1 MMTAPTSDLLH
12 DFSEDAAPRVVSAE
26 RAHEITQ
33 TARGLLR
40 LRFERAAGAPRTI
53 LNTCEQRPP
62 LQVVRAFPS
71 GEGAALAH
79 LHNLS
84 GGVLGGDLLELSVEV
99 SDGACAQLTSTGAT
113 RLYRCRPGARAA
125 VQRQCFRVG
134 HGALLEY
141 LPDELIPF
149 AGALYRQETVIELS
163 DGAGLFWWE
172 VVAPGR
178 TARGE
183 LFEYDSLLFKL
194 DLTARGLPL
203 VRERVALDPARRP
216 LQSTARL
223 GPYLYFATFYVCRVG
238 VPEPRW
244 LELEAELA
252 ELARSLSSN
261 GSILWGVS
269 TLPAHGLVVRAL
281 SVKGRD
287 IPRGLLDF
295 WRASKSA
302 LYGEAIVPPRKVY

>member
-1 MMTAPTSDLLH
+1 MSQHSADVSLTESPETLAGTA
-12 DFSEDAAPRVVSAE
+12 A
-26 RAHEITQ
+26 RALAFTTRTH
-33 TARGLLR
+33 GLLR
-40 LRFERAAGAPRTI
+40 LRFERAEGAGRTT
-53 LNTCEQRPP
+53 LSSCEQRPP
-62 LQVVRAFPS
+62 LQVVRSFPS
-71 GEGAALAH
+71 GKTATLAH

-99 SDGACAQLTSTGAT
+99 GDGARAQLTSTGAT
-113 RLYRCRPGARAA
+113 RLYRCRPGAPAA
-125 VQRQCFRVG
+125 VQRQSLRVG
-134 HGALLEY
+134 RGALLEY

-149 AGALYRQETVIELS
+149 AGARYRQETVVELS

-172 VVAPGR
+172 MVAPGR

-183 LFEYDSLLFKL
+183 LFEYDSLLFRL

-203 VRERVALDPARRP
+203 ARERVALDPARHA
-216 LQSTARL
+216 LQSPARL
-223 GPYLYFATFYVCRVG
+223 GPYLYFATFYACRVG

-252 ELARSLSSN
+252 ELALSLSNPRSV
-261 GSILWGVS
+261 LWGVS

-287 IPRGLLDF
+287 ITRGLLDF

-302 LYGEAIVPPRKVY
+302 LYGEAAVPPRKVY

>member
-1 MMTAPTSDLLH
+1 MASPSADLLL
-12 DFSEDAAPRVVSAE
+12 DAAGSQAQSHTPR
-26 RAHEITQ
+26 
-33 TARGLLR
+33 ARGLLR
-40 LRFERAAGAPRTI
+40 LRFGRADDTSRTALI
-53 LNTCEQRPP
+53 ECDQRPP

-71 GEGAALAH
+71 SRAAALAH

-99 SDGACAQLTSTGAT
+99 GDGASAQVTSTGAT
-113 RLYRCRPGARAA
+113 RLYRCRHGASAA

-134 HGALLEY
+134 RGALLEY

-149 AGALYRQETVIELS
+149 AGARYRQETVIELA

-172 VVAPGR
+172 TVAPGR
-178 TARGE
+178 AARGE
-183 LFEYDSLLFKL
+183 LFMYDSLLFKL

-203 VRERVALDPARRP
+203 ARERVALNPARRP

-238 VPEPRW
+238 LPEPRW
-244 LELEAELA
+244 LELEEELA
-252 ELARSLSSN
+252 GLARSLSST
-261 GSILWGVS
+261 GSTLWGVS
-269 TLPAHGLVVRAL
+269 TLPAHGLVVKAL
-281 SVKGRD
+281 SIKGRD
-287 IPRGLLDF
+287 IAHGLLDF

-302 LYGEAIVPPRKVY
+302 LYGEAAVPPRKVY